1 VQDLSFMQRA
11 LGVPLGAIA
20 GLDVLSSGSFMIDYR
35 TRRIVFAPANTPKN
49 AVRFDTQKP
58 FLTVK
63 VRIAGHVLRLLVDS
77 GTPRLLLFRKRLEA
91 SLAKLEPLP
100 NETNTVIFTA
110 TGTMYAAWFRASDV
124 SLGTQSIGSQI
135 MLVADGD
142 PDPRYEFDGLLGLAK
157 TGFQRVWLDFEN
169 GLLRWD

>member
-1 VQDLSFMQRA
+1 
-11 LGVPLGAIA
+11 
-20 GLDVLSSGSFMIDYR
+20 MIDYR

-49 AVRFDTQKP
+49 AVRFGTQKP

-91 SLAKLEPLP
+91 SLAKLKPLP
-100 NETNTVIFTA
+100 NEPNTVIFTA
-110 TGTMYAAWFRASDV
+110 TGTMHAAWFRASDV
-124 SLGTQSIGSQI
+124 SLGTRSIGSQI

>member
-1 VQDLSFMQRA
+1 MPSVIVAPSGICARQLAAVRLVVQDLSFMQRA

-100 NETNTVIFTA
+100 NETNTVI
-110 TGTMYAAWFRASDV
+110 
-124 SLGTQSIGSQI
+124 
-135 MLVADGD
+135 
-142 PDPRYEFDGLLGLAK
+142 
-157 TGFQRVWLDFEN
+157 
-169 GLLRWD
+169 

>member
-1 VQDLSFMQRA
+1 CSVDCRA
-11 LGVPLGAIA
+11 R
-20 GLDVLSSGSFMIDYR
+20 GS
-35 TRRIVFAPANTPKN
+35 VCAPAHTATD
-49 AVRFDTQKP
+49 AVRFDTQEP

-63 VRIAGHVLRLLVDS
+63 VTIAGHVLRLLVDS

-135 MLVADGD
+135 MLVADG
-142 PDPRYEFDGLLGLAK
+142 
-157 TGFQRVWLDFEN
+157 
-169 GLLRWD
+169 